1 MDNNIVLIVFQLV
14 VLLCSIM
21 IHEVSHG
28 LMALR
33 LGDETAKR
41 FGRLTLNPLK
51 HLDPVGS
58 ILLPLL
64 LFITNSPVIL
74 GWAKPVPYDPN
85 ALHKDYKY
93 GPLKV
98 ALAGP
103 LSNLAIAF
111 TFGFIIRFGVS
122 VFDTTTLAFL
132 SFIVFLNC
140 LLAVFNLVPL
150 PPLDGSKIL
159 TAVLPYKYALMVERI
174 GFQGVILV
182 LAIIFFIPGVI
193 WIPAAALFQL
203 FAGASGVSSFLTVF
217 GQ

>member
-1 MDNNIVLIVFQLV
+1 MDNTIVLTIFQLT
-14 VLLCSIM
+14 VLLFSVI

-28 LMALR
+28 LMALH

-51 HLDPVGS
+51 HLDPIGS
-58 ILLPLL
+58 VFLPLL
-64 LFITNSPVIL
+64 LFFTKSPVIL
-74 GWAKPVPYDPN
+74 GWAKPVPYNPN
-85 ALHKDYKY
+85 ALYKDFKY

-111 TFGFIIRFGVS
+111 VFGLMVRFGAT
-122 VFDTTTLAFL
+122 VFNPVTLAFL
-132 SFIVFLNC
+132 SFIAFLNC
-140 LLAVFNLVPL
+140 LLAVFNLVPI

-159 TAVLPYKYALMVERI
+159 TAVLPYKYS
-174 GFQGVILV
+174 LV
-182 LAIIFFIPGVI
+182 LQRVGLGGIFFVLLLLFFFPGVI
-193 WIPAAALFQL
+193 WYPSAAIFQL
-203 FAGASGVSSFLTVF
+203 FVGSSGVSSFIGVF